1 MKILPRNHTLI
12 KTKAKL
18 DKVVDDMILNHIAKD
33 FSYVA
38 YAEGVSTSDLVNMIF
53 SFVELYSGKFYPYQ
67 AQFSKRIIRSILEND
82 GQELTALFA
91 RQMGKTHTV
100 SRTVGGLMI
109 ILPKLANMPMFVT
122 DKRLQMFQ
130 NGLWVGI
137 FAPSLRQAQNTYGRL
152 RDALQTETAIAI
164 LSDPD
169 FNYSFSTSNG
179 QTVAL
184 TNGSFCSAVSAS
196 DGANI
201 EGDSYKLI
209 ICEECQDISTFKIRK
224 SIHPMGAAYNSTI
237 VKIGTATTFKGDFYE
252 AIERNKLDF
261 EQKKIKVRNHFEYNC
276 LVGMKYN
283 PKYGSYVSKEKYRLG
298 ENSDEFRM
306 SYMLEWILTTGM
318 FVDINFLERNNGV
331 VEWSRRS
338 SVLDRDCV
346 MGIDLAKKDDRTVI
360 TVVSVDWQSPMI
372 KEVNK
377 SDIDL
382 SNRDYIAYETRL
394 EDWKE
399 LDGTDYDTQYYQILD
414 YVRHFRVKRIMI
426 DATKEEGM
434 CDRLKANLPNVEVI
448 PCVFSSGFKSDMYK
462 HLDSEIKTGR
472 AKFPRSP
479 EVTRTREY
487 VNFSRQ
493 MADLEKEY
501 RGQTLVCHHPKGR
514 GKHDDYPDSWAL
526 AVYGAKEE
534 CETGQ
539 ISTTDHNPLY
549 KDPIRKSHYTN
560 RNRVTAKRR

>member
-1 MKILPRNHTLI
+1 
-12 KTKAKL
+12 
-18 DKVVDDMILNHIAKD
+18 MILNHIAKD

-109 ILPKLANMPMFVT
+109 ILPKLANRPMFVT

-152 RDALQTETAIAI
+152 RDALQSETAIAI

-261 EQKKIKVRNHFEYNC
+261 EQKKIKIRNHFEYNC

-382 SNRDYIAYETRL
+382 SNKDYIAYETRL

-526 AVYGAKEE
+526 AVWGSRDAGQVDNT
-534 CETGQ
+534 ETQSRSKVLGVHKNNTS
-539 ISTTDHNPLY
+539 IFKGRN
-549 KDPIRKSHYTN
+549 HYT
-560 RNRVTAKRR
+560 ARRR

>member
-1 MKILPRNHTLI
+1 MKILPRNHTFI

-18 DKVVDDMILNHIAKD
+18 DKVIDDMILNHIAKD

-252 AIERNKLDF
+252 AIERNKLD
-261 EQKKIKVRNHFEYNC
+261 
-276 LVGMKYN
+276 L
-283 PKYGSYVSKEKYRLG
+283 
-298 ENSDEFRM
+298 
-306 SYMLEWILTTGM
+306 
-318 FVDINFLERNNGV
+318 
-331 VEWSRRS
+331 SRRK
-338 SVLDRDCV
+338 LR
-346 MGIDLAKKDDRTVI
+346 
-360 TVVSVDWQSPMI
+360 
-372 KEVNK
+372 
-377 SDIDL
+377 
-382 SNRDYIAYETRL
+382 
-394 EDWKE
+394 
-399 LDGTDYDTQYYQILD
+399 
-414 YVRHFRVKRIMI
+414 YV
-426 DATKEEGM
+426 T
-434 CDRLKANLPNVEVI
+434 
-448 PCVFSSGFKSDMYK
+448 
-462 HLDSEIKTGR
+462 
-472 AKFPRSP
+472 
-479 EVTRTREY
+479 
-487 VNFSRQ
+487 
-493 MADLEKEY
+493 
-501 RGQTLVCHHPKGR
+501 TL
-514 GKHDDYPDSWAL
+514 
-526 AVYGAKEE
+526 
-534 CETGQ
+534 
-539 ISTTDHNPLY
+539 STT
-549 KDPIRKSHYTN
+549 
-560 RNRVTAKRR
+560 V

>member
-18 DKVVDDMILNHIAKD
+18 DKVIDDMILNHIAKD

-152 RDALQTETAIAI
+152 RDALQSETAIAI

-382 SNRDYIAYETRL
+382 SNKDYIAYETRL

-539 ISTTDHNPLY
+539 ISTTDYNPLY